1 MGEKNKKETPTNET
15 AKKVYWIIGI
25 AVIVFLVMLLG
36 SLIGLKITRD
46 GLNSVIKNY
55 GKNSGEIQSSYEVL
69 ADGTKVNISDAVKNA
84 EFTKDGI
91 RVTNFSIME
100 ADGISTVS
108 YTIENISQETVKDI
122 SVRIA
127 LYDSNDVR
135 LADFSPYTSSL
146 EAGRINNMS
155 TQSTENLVEATR
167 IETDITALLDVSG
180 E

>member
-15 AKKVYWIIGI
+15 EKKAYWIIGI
-25 AVIVFLVMLLG
+25 AVIIFLVMLLG

-46 GLNSVIKNY
+46 GLDSVIKNY

-84 EFTKDGI
+84 EFIKDGI
-91 RVTNFSIME
+91 KVSNFSIIE

-122 SVRIA
+122 TVKINP
-127 LYDSNDVR
+127 YDSNDVR
-135 LADFSPYTSSL
+135 LADFSSYTSSL
-146 EAGRINNMS
+146 EAGRVNNMS
-155 TQSTENLVEATR
+155 SQITVSLAEATR
-167 IETDITALLDVSG
+167 IETDITATLDVSG